1 MVGALLGVSQEEGPQ
16 EVALEV
22 GTNQEVAFLVEEAQ
36 NPGMKPQDWGQRAE
50 GVHRQRADEG
60 GQPETAGSGLPEVVQ
75 LLSHV
80 VHP

>member
-36 NPGMKPQDWGQRAE
+36 KSFRDETTGLGAE
-50 GVHRQRADEG
+50 GG
-60 GQPETAGSGLPEVVQ
+60 GGASAN
-75 LLSHV
+75 S
-80 VHP
+80 

>member
-36 NPGMKPQDWGQRAE
+36 NPGMKPQDWGQRVE
-50 GVHRQRADEG
+50 GVHRQTADEG
-60 GQPETAGSGLPEVVQ
+60 GQPETVGSGLPEVVQ